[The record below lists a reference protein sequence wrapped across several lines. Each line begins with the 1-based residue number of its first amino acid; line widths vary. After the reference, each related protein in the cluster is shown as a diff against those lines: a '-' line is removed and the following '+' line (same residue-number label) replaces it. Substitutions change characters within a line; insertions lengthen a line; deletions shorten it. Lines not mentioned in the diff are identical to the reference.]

1 MGSEITVVRCPR
13 CGSMDAESVEPVG
26 IEFDRMGCAACGHD
40 AICDRE
46 QIKDDWNDRI
56 PEDALPTRAEWHV
69 LPSVRFYEL
78 WAALGA
84 AGHGSSVFLEL
95 SAAYREPHRAY
106 HTARHIGA
114 CLRLLDVPEVR
125 ALAVRPAEVEAAI
138 WFHDAVYDPRAS
150 DNEEQSARM
159 VEARLLGARV
169 AAEVVARIAAHVRA
183 TKGHATDSP
192 DGRLLVDLDL
202 AILGESPEAFAQF
215 ERGIRHEYAWVDEA
229 AYAAG
234 RAAVLRGFAE
244 RPSLYATPLFRERY
258 EQKARMN
265 LAASLGALSGAAPD
279 VP

>member
-13 CGSMDAESVEPVG
+13 CGSMDAESVQPVG
-26 IEFDRMGCAACGHD
+26 IEFDRMGCAACGHT
-40 AICDRE
+40 AICDLE

-56 PEDALPTRAEWHV
+56 PEEALPTRAEWHV

-84 AGHGSSVFLEL
+84 AGHGASVFLAL

-106 HTARHIGA
+106 HTARHLGA

-125 ALAVRPAEVEAAI
+125 ALAAHVSEVEAAI
-138 WFHDAVYDPRAS
+138 WFHDAVYDTRAS

-159 VEARLLGARV
+159 LEASLLGAGV
-169 AAEVVARIAAHVRA
+169 ADDVVARAAAHVRA
-183 TKGHATDSP
+183 TKDHATDAA
-192 DGRLLVDLDL
+192 DGALLVDLDL

-215 ERGIRHEYAWVDEA
+215 ERGIRDEYGWVDEA

-234 RAAVLRGFAE
+234 RAAVLRRFEE
-244 RPSLYATPLFRERY
+244 RPWIYATPLFRERY
-258 EQKARMN
+258 EDKARAN
-265 LAASLGALSGAAPD
+265 LAASLRALSGARRD
-279 VP
+279 VG